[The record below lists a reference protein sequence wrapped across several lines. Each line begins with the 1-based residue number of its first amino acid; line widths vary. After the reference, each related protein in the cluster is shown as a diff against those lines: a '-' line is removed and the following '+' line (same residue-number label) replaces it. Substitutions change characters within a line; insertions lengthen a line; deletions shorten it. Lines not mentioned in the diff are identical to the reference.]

1 MFLVSFFPRR
11 YTSSWVLLRQALPV
25 QERQSPP
32 RPEEFGACL
41 QRLAAA
47 WASACIRLHSLG
59 FCGFELLL
67 QDLAKGLARQCVVFN
82 CSDQTASQILRIFT
96 P

>member
-32 RPEEFGACL
+32 RPEDFGACL

-47 WASACIRLHSLG
+47 WASALG